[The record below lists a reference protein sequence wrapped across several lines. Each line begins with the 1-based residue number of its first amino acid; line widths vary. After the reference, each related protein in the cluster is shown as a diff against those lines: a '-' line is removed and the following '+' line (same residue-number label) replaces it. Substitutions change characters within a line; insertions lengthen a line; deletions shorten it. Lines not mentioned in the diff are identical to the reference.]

1 MASEVI
7 TNDDRLFALYCKE
20 AREAGCPPDQI
31 DNFFTAE
38 LCLQPKQL
46 RAAALARECDRKDGP
61 TEIGYGGSRGGGKS
75 AWSMIQLGAD
85 DCQRMPGLKCLLLRN
100 AQRSAR
106 ESLDDLRKK
115 LLMALP
121 HTYAAYKGMITFP
134 NGSRILSGH
143 FANERDIDAYLG
155 IEYDVVVLEEATL
168 IGLGTY
174 LMILTCCR
182 SSNPDWR
189 PRIYTTTNP
198 GGIGHCVPF
207 GEVLTPDRGWVEIQ
221 DCKVG
226 ERVFT
231 VDSKGRL
238 SESHI
243 EQVHAQHYEG
253 DILTIAARGLH
264 VVCTPEHR
272 IAKVGG
278 VRAEWNTRDGRRP
291 MSLVKA
297 CELPG
302 QATLLRAVAWRG
314 KAIREFSPPVTVKQ
328 RERKIQ
334 PKKVTGDQYAEL
346 VGWFLSEGYTCKSN
360 GAKWWGIAQT
370 KTIGREKI
378 KRLLDACGFKVQWAE
393 HSAVISGMDWV
404 EYWRQFGKCRDK
416 YIPERLKRASAQQ
429 LRLLFNA
436 LVNGDGHWTADE
448 GGSGQYYT
456 ISARLA
462 ADVVEVAMKLG
473 YIVCTSERERVGRVG
488 LSYMV
493 NFKTTQSGGTEVLTG
508 NHRYSVQ
515 TVTKRRSQVSRK
527 QFAGNVYCIGVPETH
542 SFVIRQNGSVWISGN
557 SWYKKRFIE
566 PYMAGKEVDTRFIPA
581 TVDDN
586 RFLNDNYVKTL
597 DAQTGWRKRA
607 WRHGDWEIAAG
618 QYFSAFSERHHIV
631 DAVDE
636 RRARK
641 WFGCFD
647 YGFTHYTCCMIGFW
661 DGDGEAWLV
670 DEHFQRKQ
678 LVPTHANAIKSMI
691 GRHQVFHTAQLGRLE
706 ARPLTLDDLDYFV
719 AGTDI
724 FSKKQDGK
732 SVDDD
737 YREHGIKMKA
747 ANTDRIGGAATLLK
761 LMGDPDNKDNPQ
773 PSRLHI
779 HRRCQNFIEQLTAAQ
794 HDPKH
799 PEDTLKVDCDDD
811 GNGGDDAYDC
821 GRYGLHY
828 HQQGVRMQKVRGM

>member
-20 AREAGCPPDQI
+20 AREAGCPQDQI
-31 DNFFTAE
+31 DNFFNAE

-143 FANERDIDAYLG
+143 FADERDIDAYLG

-198 GGIGHCVPF
+198 GGIGH
-207 GEVLTPDRGWVEIQ
+207 
-221 DCKVG
+221 
-226 ERVFT
+226 
-231 VDSKGRL
+231 
-238 SESHI
+238 
-243 EQVHAQHYEG
+243 
-253 DILTIAARGLH
+253 
-264 VVCTPEHR
+264 
-272 IAKVGG
+272 
-278 VRAEWNTRDGRRP
+278 
-291 MSLVKA
+291 
-297 CELPG
+297 
-302 QATLLRAVAWRG
+302 
-314 KAIREFSPPVTVKQ
+314 
-328 RERKIQ
+328 
-334 PKKVTGDQYAEL
+334 
-346 VGWFLSEGYTCKSN
+346 
-360 GAKWWGIAQT
+360 
-370 KTIGREKI
+370 
-378 KRLLDACGFKVQWAE
+378 
-393 HSAVISGMDWV
+393 
-404 EYWRQFGKCRDK
+404 
-416 YIPERLKRASAQQ
+416 
-429 LRLLFNA
+429 
-436 LVNGDGHWTADE
+436 
-448 GGSGQYYT
+448 
-456 ISARLA
+456 
-462 ADVVEVAMKLG
+462 
-473 YIVCTSERERVGRVG
+473 
-488 LSYMV
+488 
-493 NFKTTQSGGTEVLTG
+493 
-508 NHRYSVQ
+508 
-515 TVTKRRSQVSRK
+515 
-527 QFAGNVYCIGVPETH
+527 
-542 SFVIRQNGSVWISGN
+542 

-566 PYMAGKEVDTRFIPA
+566 PYMAGKELDTRFIPA

-732 SVDDD
+732 SVGDD

-799 PEDTLKVDCDDD
+799 PEDTLKVDCDED

-828 HQQGVRMQKVRGM
+828 HQQGVRMQKVRGI